1 MYWLAAILGLA
12 FALCFWVGF
21 QRMIRLQHLTQQR
34 IVNGFI
40 GAMVILSLMAVGQW
54 LQLIS
59 QDISVKFTMLMYSAV
74 SGFFF
79 GFGVK
84 MIALRKQLKA
94 SEYVHRSFWTEAAPT
109 IIALL
114 IITFGIYRTGLLT
127 FGPYTGVGITSGL
140 SLLGFGF
147 LGLTVKI
154 VPEFRFK
161 GILILDQ
168 YVNWEKVVAYSWER
182 EEVLRIDYYTESGE
196 LTDFSTYIP
205 PDDQLI
211 VERLLGKKL
220 EEHKDERKKMMSQ
233 SDEIS

>member
-94 SEYVHRSFWTEAAPT
+94 PEYVHRSFWTEAAPT

>member
-1 MYWLAAILGLA
+1 MYLLIAILGVA
-12 FALCFWVGF
+12 FALCFWVGY

-34 IVNGFI
+34 IINGFI
-40 GAMVILSLMAVGQW
+40 GAMVILCLLAVAQW

-59 QDISVKFTMLMYSAV
+59 QDISAKFTMFMYSAV

-79 GFGVK
+79 GFALK
-84 MIALRKQLKA
+84 MMQLRQQLKA
-94 SEYVHRSFWTEAAPT
+94 SEYVYRSFWTEAAPN

-114 IITFGIYRTGLLT
+114 IIAFGMYRTGLLT
-127 FGPYTGVGITSGL
+127 FGPYSGVGITSGL

-154 VPEFRFK
+154 VPEFRRK

-168 YVNWEKVVAYSWER
+168 YVDWKKVVAYSWER
-182 EEVLRIDYYTESGE
+182 EDVLQIDYYTEGGE

-205 PDDQLI
+205 PEDQLI

-220 EEHKDERKKMMSQ
+220 EEHKDERKKMMEQ
-233 SDEIS
+233 GDEIS

>member
-1 MYWLAAILGLA
+1 MYWLVAILGLA

-21 QRMIRLQHLTQQR
+21 QRMIRLQNLTQQR
-34 IVNGFI
+34 IINGFI

-84 MIALRKQLKA
+84 MLALRKQLRD
-94 SEYVHRSFWTEAAPT
+94 SEYIYRSFWTEAAPT

-114 IITFGIYRTGLLT
+114 IITFGMYRTGLLT
-127 FGPYTGVGITSGL
+127 FGPYTGVGVTSGL

-154 VPEFRFK
+154 VPEFRRK

-168 YVNWEKVVAYSWER
+168 HVDWKKVVAYSWER

-233 SDEIS
+233 GDEIS